1 MTEARRPYM
10 YMSII
15 ERLAE
20 PTRAKKRGRPAVSWP
35 GTPHKAAWRG
45 RE

>member
-1 MTEARRPYM
+1 M

-35 GTPHKAAWRG
+35 GTPHMTAWKG